1 MLKVLI
7 FCLGLINWLIN
18 IWKGDEEIVLKAK
31 KIAVIIILL
40 VFILAGNVAA
50 IELTMGQ
57 GLKKDYTLEE
67 EKYIFNSG
75 EKAIVV
81 IWADKGEKFNSD
93 LIEYF
98 LYAIGD
104 SGTEYLIDGNVGRV
118 KPSWNSSAFPVV
130 LESGNY
136 KIKVTLD
143 NGQTSSVKFKYE

>member
-1 MLKVLI
+1 MKKIYTFIIIVIFVLI
-7 FCLGLINWLIN
+7 INN
-18 IWKGDEEIVLKAK
+18 NVL
-31 KIAVIIILL
+31 
-40 VFILAGNVAA
+40 A
-50 IELTMGQ
+50 IELMMGQ
-57 GLKKDYTLEE
+57 GLQKNYTLEN
-67 EKYIFNSG
+67 EKYIFESR

-143 NGQTSSVKFKYE
+143 NGQTSSVRFKYE

>member
-1 MLKVLI
+1 MLKLLNFGLRLINLNRGDFIVKKIYTFIIIVVFVLI
-7 FCLGLINWLIN
+7 INN
-18 IWKGDEEIVLKAK
+18 NVL
-31 KIAVIIILL
+31 
-40 VFILAGNVAA
+40 A
-50 IELTMGQ
+50 IELMMGQ
-57 GLKKDYTLEE
+57 GLQKDYTLEN
-67 EKYIFNSG
+67 EKYIFESG

-81 IWADKGEKFNSD
+81 IWADNGEKFNSD

>member
-1 MLKVLI
+1 MKKIYTLIIIGIFVLI
-7 FCLGLINWLIN
+7 INN
-18 IWKGDEEIVLKAK
+18 NVL
-31 KIAVIIILL
+31 
-40 VFILAGNVAA
+40 A
-50 IELTMGQ
+50 IELMMGQ
-57 GLKKDYTLEE
+57 GLQKNYTLEN
-67 EKYIFNSG
+67 EKYIFESR

-143 NGQTSSVKFKYE
+143 NGQTSSLKFKYE